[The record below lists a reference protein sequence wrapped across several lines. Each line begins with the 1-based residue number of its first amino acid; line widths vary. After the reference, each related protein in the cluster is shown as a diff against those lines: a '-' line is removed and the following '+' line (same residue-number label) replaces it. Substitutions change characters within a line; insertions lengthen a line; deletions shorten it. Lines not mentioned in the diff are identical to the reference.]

1 MKRLRVNRRL
11 LRLTLLLLPLLAL
24 FIYVGVRSG
33 PLAPVLVTTAV
44 AEERA
49 IAPAL
54 FGIGTVESRYTY
66 KIGPTATGRVLKVN
80 VQVGDT
86 VAPGQVF
93 AEMDPI
99 DLDERIASQTAA
111 VRRADANL
119 LAAVSGVEEAS
130 ARASYANTQADR
142 YEQLLRTGAVS
153 EELVENKRQERA
165 VADAGLESAR
175 ALLEAT
181 REDVKRTRADSAALM
196 LQRTNLSLV
205 SPVAGLVSLRMA
217 DPGATVVPG
226 QTLVE
231 VLDPS
236 SLWINVR
243 FDQLRSAGL
252 RQGLP
257 AHVVLRSEAGRPLTG
272 HIVRVEPLADA
283 VTEEILAKII
293 LDTLPSPLPPVG
305 ELVEAKV
312 ALPVLPVGTAVSNAA
327 IQRVDG
333 RLGVWLIDDSGIRFT
348 PVEVGATDLDG
359 WVQIITGLEPG
370 QRLVVYSYSA
380 LSTRNRIKVVDQL
393 PGTSS

>member
-1 MKRLRVNRRL
+1 MKRLHVNPRL
-11 LRLTLLLLPLLAL
+11 LRLALLLLPLLAL

-44 AEERA
+44 VEERA

-66 KIGPTATGRVLKVN
+66 KIGPTTTGRVLKVN

-86 VAPGQVF
+86 VAPGQVL
-93 AEMDPI
+93 AQMDPI
-99 DLDERIASQTAA
+99 DLDERIASLTAA
-111 VRRADANL
+111 VHRADANL
-119 LAAVSGVEEAS
+119 LATASGVEEAS
-130 ARASYANTQADR
+130 ARATYANTQADR

-153 EELVENKRQERA
+153 KELVDDKRQDRA
-165 VADAGLESAR
+165 VADAGLEAAR
-175 ALLEAT
+175 ALLEAA
-181 REDVKRTRADSAALM
+181 REDVKRTRSDHAALM
-196 LQRTNLSLV
+196 LQRANLSLV

-231 VLDPS
+231 VLDPT
-236 SLWINVR
+236 SLWLNVR
-243 FDQLRSAGL
+243 FDQLRTAGL

-257 AHVVLRSEAGRPLTG
+257 AHVLLRSGAGRSLAG
-272 HIVRVEPLADA
+272 RVARVEPLADA

-305 ELVEAKV
+305 ELVEVTV
-312 ALPVLPVGTAVSNAA
+312 ALPDLPVGPAVPNAS

-333 RLGVWLIDDSGIRFT
+333 RLGVWLIDDSGIQFT

-359 WVQIITGLEPG
+359 WVQILTGLEPG

-380 LSTRNRIKVVDQL
+380 LSARKRIKVVDHL